1 MDTDTDVRWF
11 VERSDLFGCLSYRW
25 WVTVNGDEAD
35 SSRDS
40 SRAHCEGFA
49 AQRADQ
55 IRALPAE
62 EVQAMV
68 RLVRERRISIY
79 GR

>member
-1 MDTDTDVRWF
+1 MDTDVRWL
-11 VERSDLFGCLSYRW
+11 VERSDLYGSLSYRW
-25 WVTVNGDEAD
+25 RVTVNGDEAD
-35 SSRDS
+35 SGRDS
-40 SRAHCEGFA
+40 SRAYCEGFA
-49 AQRADQ
+49 ARRAEQ

-68 RLVRERRISIY
+68 RSVRERRISIY